1 MASRL
6 LSEPSFHRALEAARP
21 PQHPDD
27 ENAPYQALLK
37 TNEETWR
44 VITVTPEQL
53 TSHKQK
59 RRKRTIQQTPGKPRD
74 TRQDRV
80 PRSGSHL
87 VGLRRSLF
95 SVSEIPV
102 DPLKILEALADL
114 VRRLTAADALRHET
128 LRDYPPISRLRDRHP
143 PRPETLSDILDHA
156 VLYPPSKHD
165 PWLGALL
172 HQSRHCTL
180 DEELDDI
187 LGVLTARQRLVL
199 LRRFHPRRPT
209 TLKTLARQLS
219 VSRERVRGIAP
230 DAATH
235 VEKAMRLAPAPH
247 LRSALIAP
255 ERSEEE
261 TTTDHLRGLSKVC
274 GTRTS
279 AIWVYVI
286 RTALDKRDH
295 PRKKY
300 KPSAPAPTTPHYA
313 ATPAI
318 HRRW

>member
-59 RRKRTIQQTPGKPRD
+59 RRKRTIQQIPGKPRD

-114 VRRLTAADALRHET
+114 VRRLTAADALR
-128 LRDYPPISRLRDRHP
+128 
-143 PRPETLSDILDHA
+143 PETLSDILDHA

-165 PWLGALL
+165 PWLGVLL

-300 KPSAPAPTTPHYA
+300 KPSAPAPTTPHHA

>member
-114 VRRLTAADALRHET
+114 VRRLTAADALR
-128 LRDYPPISRLRDRHP
+128 
-143 PRPETLSDILDHA
+143 PETLSDILDHA

-165 PWLGALL
+165 PWLGVLL

-300 KPSAPAPTTPHYA
+300 KPSAPAPTTPHHA
-313 ATPAI
+313 ATSAI